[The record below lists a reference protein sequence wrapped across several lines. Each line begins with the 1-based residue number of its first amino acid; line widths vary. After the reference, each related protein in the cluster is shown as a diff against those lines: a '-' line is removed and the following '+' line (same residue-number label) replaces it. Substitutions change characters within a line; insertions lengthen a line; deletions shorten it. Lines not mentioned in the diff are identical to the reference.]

1 LISPTWRDN
10 SHMVRSIQPIGVLI
24 PVV

>member
-1 LISPTWRDN
+1 LIPPTWRDN
-10 SHMVRSIQPIGVLI
+10 CHMVRSIQPIGVLI